1 MLKKLR
7 QAMAPVLKVLL
18 MQHSDLSL
26 LSDIQDAFLFDF
38 PHESY
43 WVVNELFMNS

>member
-7 QAMAPVLKVLL
+7 QAMAPVLKSAPDAT
-18 MQHSDLSL
+18 QRSFT
-26 LSDIQDAFLFDF
+26 SDIQDAFLLDF

>member
-18 MQHSDLSL
+18 MQHSDISL
-26 LSDIQDAFLFDF
+26 LSDIQDALFDF